1 MKHFIF
7 LIMLLLPYTA
17 FGQAKKFEEFYPNG
31 KLFVKGFKDKK
42 TGKRVGRWVIYTQD
56 GSFIEQCDYENGLEE
71 GLLIKYNAYNRVSA
85 IVEFHKG
92 KKEGK
97 YISYYVPMYEKE
109 KEWIES
115 TATYRNDVLDGM
127 QYTYDETGKIIQRTR
142 ISKGKTLTDTI
153 YNSKGITCAHIE
165 YSEAR
170 PEGLYIV
177 DKFIPSKKNDSDGEN
192 GKSLAQKNRST
203 ATDKQRNSSTRNHR
217 SGAAKRQSASAKGN
231 TAKQKQ
237 KSGEPKRKP
246 RMHTDA
252 NGTIVFE

>member
-97 YISYYVPMYEKE
+97 YISYYVPMYENE

-177 DKFIPSKKNDSDGEN
+177 DKFIPSKMNDSDGEN

-217 SGAAKRQSASAKGN
+217 YRATKRQSASAKGN

>member
-1 MKHFIF
+1 
-7 LIMLLLPYTA
+7 
-17 FGQAKKFEEFYPNG
+17 
-31 KLFVKGFKDKK
+31 
-42 TGKRVGRWVIYTQD
+42 
-56 GSFIEQCDYENGLEE
+56 
-71 GLLIKYNAYNRVSA
+71 
-85 IVEFHKG
+85 
-92 KKEGK
+92 
-97 YISYYVPMYEKE
+97 MYEKE

-142 ISKGKTLTDTI
+142 ISKGKTLTDT
-153 YNSKGITCAHIE
+153 SRGIPCAHIE

-217 SGAAKRQSASAKGN
+217 SGAAKRHSASTKGN
-231 TAKQKQ
+231 GTKQNQ
-237 KSGEPKRKP
+237 KGGEPKRKP
-246 RMHTDA
+246 RMHIDA
-252 NGTIVFE
+252 EGTIVYD

>member
-97 YISYYVPMYEKE
+97 YISYYVPMYENE

-177 DKFIPSKKNDSDGEN
+177 DKFIPSKMNDSDGEN

-217 SGAAKRQSASAKGN
+217 YRATKRQSASAKGN
-231 TAKQKQ
+231 SAKQKQ